1 MHAGVW
7 CVFSVQASRGEHG
20 PKPEGAFLIT
30 GRGGR
35 QRPVDH
41 CECARTRARFNFK
54 KCGAQKSADAKPA
67 MREEISCAPSSSC
80 SSTLS
85 CGMRALRRYCVT
97 VRREPRTSCKKA
109 SGSMTRAYIL
119 AAFPLSRRG
128 SLGHLE
134 VVQSSSHAGVLAARQ
149 LELRPHLVERLLEHV
164 TCAPQCGASETAPPS
179 RLRATPDAPNS
190 SAMSSIFLF
199 ISAISASLSAR
210 ACPLPRRSSSSSAL
224 A

>member
-1 MHAGVW
+1 MEQVAKAT
-7 CVFSVQASRGEHG
+7 CILCKKLQR
-20 PKPEGAFLIT
+20 T
-30 GRGGR
+30 RGGTWR
-35 QRPVDH
+35 FPRVSR
-41 CECARTRARFNFK
+41 AKSGILWLSGGTTRVRW
-54 KCGAQKSADAKPA
+54 CGASYQS
-67 MREEISCAPSSSC
+67 PS
-80 SSTLS
+80 
-85 CGMRALRRYCVT
+85 M
-97 VRREPRTSCKKA
+97 RTSCKMA
-109 SGSMTRAYIL
+109 SGSMTRADIL

>member
-1 MHAGVW
+1 MVHKTGHDARVLIYRARR
-7 CVFSVQASRGEHG
+7 ASAPCGPLRERGLGSISRSAVH
-20 PKPEGAFLIT
+20 KS
-30 GRGGR
+30 R
-35 QRPVDH
+35 QTQNPR
-41 CECARTRARFNFK
+41 CARRSR
-54 KCGAQKSADAKPA
+54 
-67 MREEISCAPSSSC
+67 APSSSC

-119 AAFPLSRRG
+119 AAFPLSRRS